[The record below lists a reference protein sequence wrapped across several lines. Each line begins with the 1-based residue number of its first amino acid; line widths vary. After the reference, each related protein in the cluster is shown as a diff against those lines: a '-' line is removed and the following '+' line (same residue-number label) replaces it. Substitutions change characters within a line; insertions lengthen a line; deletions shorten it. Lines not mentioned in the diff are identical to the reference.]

1 MRKMHVA
8 VMLFFWL
15 SYFVLNILAAIFY
28 ANAFFWKSTTNLCGK
43 VWIVVVAVLMVS
55 LLLSKKQPKIS
66 SIITVGCISLI
77 SCIQVLAIFFWVVLS
92 DGRHTFIFGSSSYF
106 ITPVGALIH
115 AIILFE
121 GLLLL
126 RFSRK
131 KAFK

>member
-8 VMLFFWL
+8 VMLFFWF
-15 SYFVLNILAAIFY
+15 SYFMLNILAAIFY

-131 KAFK
+131 KSFK

>member
-8 VMLFFWL
+8 VMLFFWF

-126 RFSRK
+126 RFSKK

>member
-43 VWIVVVAVLMVS
+43 VWIVVIAVLMVS

-92 DGRHTFIFGSSSYF
+92 DGRHTFIFGASSYF

-131 KAFK
+131 KRLF

>member
-1 MRKMHVA
+1 MKKMHVS

-28 ANAFFWKSTTNLCGK
+28 TNAFFWKSTTNLCGK
-43 VWIVVVAVLMVS
+43 VWIIVVAVLGVS
-55 LLLSKKQPKIS
+55 LLLPKKQPEVFSKI
-66 SIITVGCISLI
+66 TAGCISLI
-77 SCIQVLAIFFWVVLS
+77 SCIQALAMFFWGVLS

-106 ITPVGALIH
+106 ITPVGALVH

-131 KAFK
+131 KVSK

>member
-8 VMLFFWL
+8 VMLFFWF
-15 SYFVLNILAAIFY
+15 SYFMLNILAAIFY